1 MAITNVLLILVF
13 LIILILLLSLSFVY
27 SKRNKSPEKIRKIIQ
42 SSITSLKEQEFNPN
56 VSTDNWD
63 IHKLRLEKFRVS
75 KYKGLTFFLS
85 SGNRIYY
92 LSEDGEKV
100 YC

>member
-13 LIILILLLSLSFVY
+13 FIILILFLSLSFVY
-27 SKRNKSPEKIRKIIQ
+27 SNRKKSPEKIRKIIQ
-42 SSITSLKEQEFNPN
+42 PSITSLKEKEFNPN

-63 IHKLRLEKFRVS
+63 IHKLRLEKFRRS
-75 KYKGLTFFLS
+75 KYKGLTFFVS
-85 SGNRIYY
+85 SENRIYY
-92 LSEDGEKV
+92 LSEEGEKV